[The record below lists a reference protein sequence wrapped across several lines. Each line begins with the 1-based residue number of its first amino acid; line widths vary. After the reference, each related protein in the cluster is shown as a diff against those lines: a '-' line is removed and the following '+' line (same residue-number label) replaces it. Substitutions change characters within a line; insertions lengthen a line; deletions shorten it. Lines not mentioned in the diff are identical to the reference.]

1 MLRTKHTSSL
11 LYSYTPS
18 TPTLLKKQFLLPKPL
33 CHSRI
38 TAATTE
44 GFGCY
49 MTTKTVEHIL
59 SSL

>member
-1 MLRTKHTSSL
+1 MHVSSL
-11 LYSYTPS
+11 LHSFHSYKP
-18 TPTLLKKQFLLPKPL
+18 KKQILLPEPL

-49 MTTKTVEHIL
+49 VTTKALKHIL
-59 SSL
+59 GSL